1 MTVYKLNL
9 DDAKSIIKI
18 FTLDSGITY
27 PKVKIGTYRPNNKI
41 NELVGKYGLLLES
54 NEDYLNK
61 HAKVLLDEGDGD
73 AIFRY
78 AVRDEIDEFAKY
90 IDLEGW

>member
-9 DDAKSIIKI
+9 DDSKSIIKI

-27 PKVKIGTYRPNNKI
+27 PKVKGTYRPNNKI